1 MSNIL
6 HDYLNQNLN
15 ATVMI
20 SISIDNTGEF
30 QYNNWNWFHQI
41 GQLHLLKDDL
51 SIGHIIHTGSVEFK
65 DDGSII
71 HTSKYHPKLCL
82 MNFYFGGATQ

>member
-6 HDYLNQNLN
+6 HDYLSQNLN

-20 SISIDNTGEF
+20 GLSIDEAGEF
-30 QYNNWNWFHQI
+30 QYNKWNWFHQI
-41 GQLHLLKDDL
+41 GQLHLLRDDF
-51 SIGHIIHTGSVEFK
+51 SIGHVIHTGSVEFR

-71 HTSKYHPKLCL
+71 HTSKYHPKSCL